1 MERFTWR
8 LYSKMDIMAK
18 IALFMIL
25 AGLAVMGYCLFNMVF
40 NGLLLLGIVLFLFGT
55 HFALKSMD
63 DK

>member
-1 MERFTWR
+1 
-8 LYSKMDIMAK
+8 MDIMAK

-25 AGLAVMGYCLFNMVF
+25 EGLAVIGYCLFNMVF

>member
-1 MERFTWR
+1 MERFAWR

-25 AGLAVMGYCLFNMVF
+25 AGIAVMGYCLFNMMF
-40 NGLLLLGIVLFLFGT
+40 NGLFLVGIVLFFFGT
-55 HFALKSMD
+55 HLALKSTD